1 MWARAFAGLIAGLF
15 VAAAATGLAA
25 WLPPGPW
32 ATALVPSLI
41 AFIPL
46 WMLAA
51 VWAFS
56 FRSGTRAWIVMSACA
71 AGGFLLLWLLRLTG
85 AVQ

>member
-1 MWARAFAGLIAGLF
+1 MWSRAFAGLFAGFLA
-15 VAAAATGLAA
+15 AAAATGLIA

-32 ATALVPSLI
+32 TSTLVPSLI

-46 WMLAA
+46 WMCAA

-56 FRSGTRAWIVMSACA
+56 FRTGLRAWSIMGSSAA
-71 AGGFLLLWLLRLTG
+71 AGLVLLWALRACG